1 MSAYVDGLVKKW
13 DGILAEGED
22 IGNKK
27 VKKAT
32 AIMLENQMKYLTGSE
47 GSPINE
53 TTASGGVMGGGDAY
67 SSDAFG
73 VGNAGDYKTNGE
85 FHKIAIPMVRRTFP
99 ELIAHDIV
107 GVQPLT
113 GPVGLAFAL
122 RFRADQEYA
131 GTGSGQEVGYNTVD
145 PYYTGDVAKQSA
157 MDTVQGEGLGSN
169 AADPVLGVDATQGN
183 LLQQNTDTTHGDRGI
198 GIGSG
203 KQIKE
208 LSMTVE
214 KAQVEAGTR
223 KLRSRWSI
231 EVAQDLKAMHG
242 LDLEEEMMD
251 VLAYEITAEIDRELI
266 NIIRSVAATNASSA
280 VWDYATAD
288 GRWEAEKYRN
298 FYNLII
304 RKANRIAVDTRRG
317 AGNFVVA
324 APSLCA
330 ALETT
335 SSFTIQPVNA
345 DVNTAVTGV
354 SKIGSL
360 DGRMTIYRDTFAT
373 LDDIV
378 IGYKGPSEYD
388 TGIIYL
394 PYIQLLVSKAVFEDS
409 FNPTV
414 GLMSRYAIHQHI
426 FGAEN
431 YYIQVAAQNLP

>member
-1 MSAYVDGLVKKW
+1 MSKYVDGLVTKW
-13 DGILAEGED
+13 DEAGILSEGQA
-22 IGNKK
+22 ITNKK

-32 AIMLENQMKYLTGSE
+32 ALMLENQYNYLTGRSANMNE
-47 GSPINE
+47 SATVGGTVAQGGNGNYSPS
-53 TTASGGVMGGGDAY
+53 AGGGNYA
-67 SSDAFG
+67 
-73 VGNAGDYKTNGE
+73 TNGE

-99 ELIAHDIV
+99 ELIAHEIV
-107 GVQPLT
+107 GVQPMT

-122 RFRADQEYA
+122 RFRADQAYA
-131 GTGSGQEVGYNTVD
+131 GNAGQEVGYNTLD
-145 PYYTGDVAKQSA
+145 PTYTGAQKVA
-157 MDTVQGEGLGSN
+157 DGEALGSN
-169 AADPVLGVDATQGN
+169 AGTDYSAAQGQRG
-183 LLQQNTDTTHGDRGI
+183 LGI
-198 GIGSG
+198 GTG
-203 KQIKE
+203 QVIKE

-223 KLRSRWSI
+223 KLRSRWSL

-266 NIIRSVAATNASSA
+266 NVIRSVAAGNASSTL
-280 VWDYATAD
+280 WDYSTAD

-298 FYNLII
+298 FYNLLV

-317 AGNFVVA
+317 AGNFVIA

-335 SSFTIQPVNA
+335 ASFTICPVAA

-354 SKIGSL
+354 AKIGSL
-360 DGRMTIYRDTFAT
+360 DGRMTVYRDTFAT
-373 LDDIV
+373 IDDVIV
-378 IGYKGPSEYD
+378 GYKGPSEYD
-388 TGIIYL
+388 TGVIYL

-431 YYIQVAAQNLP
+431 YYIQIAAQKLP